1 MTHLPR
7 WSSVPVLLLMS
18 VLIASPASAAAR
30 GPAAG
35 WLDVPGNLLSGLWQS
50 VVKLVPAIAASRG
63 GMDPDGQ
70 PTPTTTSEDGD
81 SRYGM
86 DPDGR
91 T

>member
-1 MTHLPR
+1 MTRHLR
-7 WSSVPVLLLMS
+7 CFRIPVLLLMS
-18 VLIASPASAAAR
+18 VLLASPA
-30 GPAAG
+30 G
-35 WLDVPGNLLSGLWQS
+35 LLSALWQS
-50 VVKLVPAIAASRG
+50 VLKLVPSVAASRI

-70 PTPTTTSEDGD
+70 PIPTTTGEEGD